1 MNVLGIP
8 GEIVKILPNEYQN
21 YRDETKTMDLVFDL
35 KSKETLNLEFKST
48 YVKKEDIE
56 KSLDYATYL
65 RIKYRKKTNSYF
77 ISTVQ
82 KKNNEYE
89 EEWHNENKYKIPL
102 KTFKE
107 FSGEEHLENL
117 KNLLEKGGIDDETQE
132 LNDLLLIPFMESDKS
147 PKELIVECITLA
159 NQIRTV
165 NRDKLNDIKN
175 LLLFLATKYTDTDEE
190 FDEIERLVKMEGGM
204 IQNTVKQMK
213 RIYGEK
219 GIDSVAIELEK
230 IGIESEL
237 IEKVTDKA
245 KKEIQKQI
253 NRLQVRIDN
262 LYTDKLDRKITEEFW
277 KERHNK
283 WYEEKEELIQKLSSI
298 NKADRTF
305 DEGTNLL
312 ENFCKHAPLLYE
324 KACPKTKQKILK
336 IIGSNFTY
344 KDKKLSVVLSSVFDL
359 LINNPFSKN
368 GGNDEART
376 RDLMRDRHAL

>member
-1 MNVLGIP
+1 MHEEKNTGDKDKIEDKYFKQSIPGLNRLLNVLGIP

-245 KKEIQKQI
+245 KKEIQKQ
-253 NRLQVRIDN
+253 
-262 LYTDKLDRKITEEFW
+262 W
-277 KERHNK
+277 K
-283 WYEEKEELIQKLSSI
+283 
-298 NKADRTF
+298 
-305 DEGTNLL
+305 
-312 ENFCKHAPLLYE
+312 
-324 KACPKTKQKILK
+324 
-336 IIGSNFTY
+336 
-344 KDKKLSVVLSSVFDL
+344 KKLIWL
-359 LINNPFSKN
+359 K
-368 GGNDEART
+368 
-376 RDLMRDRHAL
+376 

>member
-1 MNVLGIP
+1 MNEEKNTGDKDKIEDKYFKQSIPGLNRLLNILGIP
-8 GEIVKILPNEYQN
+8 GEIVSILPNEYQN

-65 RIKYRKKTNSYF
+65 RIKYKQKTNSYF

-82 KKNNEYE
+82 KKDSEYE
-89 EEWHNENKYKIPL
+89 DEWHNDNRYKIPL

-107 FSGEEHLENL
+107 FNGEEHLENL
-117 KNLLEKGGIDDETQE
+117 KDLLEKNEIDDETEE

-245 KKEIQKQI
+245 KKEIQKQ
-253 NRLQVRIDN
+253 
-262 LYTDKLDRKITEEFW
+262 
-277 KERHNK
+277 
-283 WYEEKEELIQKLSSI
+283 
-298 NKADRTF
+298 
-305 DEGTNLL
+305 
-312 ENFCKHAPLLYE
+312 
-324 KACPKTKQKILK
+324 
-336 IIGSNFTY
+336 
-344 KDKKLSVVLSSVFDL
+344 
-359 LINNPFSKN
+359 
-368 GGNDEART
+368 
-376 RDLMRDRHAL
+376 

>member
-1 MNVLGIP
+1 MDEEKNTGDKDKIEDKYFKQSIPGLNRLLNILGIP
-8 GEIVKILPNEYQN
+8 GEIVSILPNEYQN

-65 RIKYRKKTNSYF
+65 RIKYKQKTNSYF

-89 EEWHNENKYKIPL
+89 DEWHNENKYKIPL

-245 KKEIQKQI
+245 KKEIQKQ
-253 NRLQVRIDN
+253 
-262 LYTDKLDRKITEEFW
+262 W
-277 KERHNK
+277 K
-283 WYEEKEELIQKLSSI
+283 
-298 NKADRTF
+298 
-305 DEGTNLL
+305 
-312 ENFCKHAPLLYE
+312 
-324 KACPKTKQKILK
+324 
-336 IIGSNFTY
+336 
-344 KDKKLSVVLSSVFDL
+344 KKLIWL
-359 LINNPFSKN
+359 K
-368 GGNDEART
+368 
-376 RDLMRDRHAL
+376 

>member
-1 MNVLGIP
+1 MDEEKNTGDKDKIEDKYFKQSIPGLNRLLNVLGIP

-65 RIKYRKKTNSYF
+65 RIKYKQKTNSYF

-82 KKNNEYE
+82 KKDSEYE
-89 EEWHNENKYKIPL
+89 DEWHNDNRYKIPL

-117 KNLLEKGGIDDETQE
+117 KDLLEKNEIDDETEE

-204 IQNTVKQMK
+204 IQNTIKHFIRIGKQE
-213 RIYGEK
+213 G
-219 GIDSVAIELEK
+219 IELEK
-230 IGIESEL
+230 QKGERKIKIIERELKEKGIEPKA
-237 IEKVTDKA
+237 IENAIKKA
-245 KKEIQKQI
+245 E
-253 NRLQVRIDN
+253 NE
-262 LYTDKLDRKITEEFW
+262 T
-277 KERHNK
+277 
-283 WYEEKEELIQKLSSI
+283 QKL
-298 NKADRTF
+298 
-305 DEGTNLL
+305 
-312 ENFCKHAPLLYE
+312 
-324 KACPKTKQKILK
+324 
-336 IIGSNFTY
+336 
-344 KDKKLSVVLSSVFDL
+344 
-359 LINNPFSKN
+359 
-368 GGNDEART
+368 
-376 RDLMRDRHAL
+376 

>member
-1 MNVLGIP
+1 MDEEKNTGDKDKIEDKYFKQSIPGLNRLLNILGIP
-8 GEIVKILPNEYQN
+8 GEIVSILPNEYQN

-65 RIKYRKKTNSYF
+65 RIKYKQKTNSYF

-89 EEWHNENKYKIPL
+89 DEWHNENKYKIPL

-245 KKEIQKQI
+245 KKEIQKQ
-253 NRLQVRIDN
+253 
-262 LYTDKLDRKITEEFW
+262 
-277 KERHNK
+277 
-283 WYEEKEELIQKLSSI
+283 
-298 NKADRTF
+298 
-305 DEGTNLL
+305 
-312 ENFCKHAPLLYE
+312 
-324 KACPKTKQKILK
+324 
-336 IIGSNFTY
+336 
-344 KDKKLSVVLSSVFDL
+344 
-359 LINNPFSKN
+359 
-368 GGNDEART
+368 
-376 RDLMRDRHAL
+376 

>member
-1 MNVLGIP
+1 MDEEKNTGDKDKIEDKYFKQSIPGLNRLLNILGIP
-8 GEIVKILPNEYQN
+8 GEIVSILPNEYQN

-65 RIKYRKKTNSYF
+65 RIKYKQKTNSYF

-89 EEWHNENKYKIPL
+89 DEWHNENKYKIPL

-117 KNLLEKGGIDDETQE
+117 KDLLEKNEIDDETEE

-245 KKEIQKQI
+245 KKEIQKQ
-253 NRLQVRIDN
+253 
-262 LYTDKLDRKITEEFW
+262 
-277 KERHNK
+277 
-283 WYEEKEELIQKLSSI
+283 
-298 NKADRTF
+298 
-305 DEGTNLL
+305 
-312 ENFCKHAPLLYE
+312 
-324 KACPKTKQKILK
+324 
-336 IIGSNFTY
+336 
-344 KDKKLSVVLSSVFDL
+344 
-359 LINNPFSKN
+359 
-368 GGNDEART
+368 
-376 RDLMRDRHAL
+376 

>member
-1 MNVLGIP
+1 MHEEKNTGDKDKIEDKYFKQSIPGLNRLLNVLGIP
-8 GEIVKILPNEYQN
+8 GEIVKILPTEYQN

-65 RIKYRKKTNSYF
+65 RIKYKQKTNSYF

-89 EEWHNENKYKIPL
+89 DEWLNENKYKIQL

-117 KNLLEKGGIDDETQE
+117 KDLLEKNEIDDEPQE

-245 KKEIQKQI
+245 KKEIQKQ
-253 NRLQVRIDN
+253 
-262 LYTDKLDRKITEEFW
+262 W
-277 KERHNK
+277 K
-283 WYEEKEELIQKLSSI
+283 
-298 NKADRTF
+298 
-305 DEGTNLL
+305 
-312 ENFCKHAPLLYE
+312 
-324 KACPKTKQKILK
+324 
-336 IIGSNFTY
+336 
-344 KDKKLSVVLSSVFDL
+344 KKLIWL
-359 LINNPFSKN
+359 K
-368 GGNDEART
+368 
-376 RDLMRDRHAL
+376 

>member
-1 MNVLGIP
+1 MEDFKLYAWRKKTGDKDKIEDKYFKQSIPGLNRLLNVLGIP

-65 RIKYRKKTNSYF
+65 RIKYKQKTNSYF

-89 EEWHNENKYKIPL
+89 DEWHNENKYKIPL

-245 KKEIQKQI
+245 KKEIQKQ
-253 NRLQVRIDN
+253 
-262 LYTDKLDRKITEEFW
+262 W
-277 KERHNK
+277 K
-283 WYEEKEELIQKLSSI
+283 
-298 NKADRTF
+298 
-305 DEGTNLL
+305 
-312 ENFCKHAPLLYE
+312 
-324 KACPKTKQKILK
+324 
-336 IIGSNFTY
+336 
-344 KDKKLSVVLSSVFDL
+344 KKLIWL
-359 LINNPFSKN
+359 K
-368 GGNDEART
+368 
-376 RDLMRDRHAL
+376 

>member
-1 MNVLGIP
+1 MDEEKNTGDKDKIEDKYFKQSIPGLNRLLNVLGIP

-65 RIKYRKKTNSYF
+65 RIKYKQKTNSYF

-82 KKNNEYE
+82 KKDSEYE
-89 EEWHNENKYKIPL
+89 DEWHNDNRYKIPL

-117 KNLLEKGGIDDETQE
+117 KDLLEKKEIDDETQE

-245 KKEIQKQI
+245 KKEIQKQ
-253 NRLQVRIDN
+253 
-262 LYTDKLDRKITEEFW
+262 
-277 KERHNK
+277 
-283 WYEEKEELIQKLSSI
+283 
-298 NKADRTF
+298 
-305 DEGTNLL
+305 
-312 ENFCKHAPLLYE
+312 
-324 KACPKTKQKILK
+324 
-336 IIGSNFTY
+336 
-344 KDKKLSVVLSSVFDL
+344 
-359 LINNPFSKN
+359 
-368 GGNDEART
+368 
-376 RDLMRDRHAL
+376 

>member
-1 MNVLGIP
+1 M
-8 GEIVKILPNEYQN
+8 
-21 YRDETKTMDLVFDL
+21 
-35 KSKETLNLEFKST
+35 
-48 YVKKEDIE
+48 
-56 KSLDYATYL
+56 
-65 RIKYRKKTNSYF
+65 
-77 ISTVQ
+77 Q
-82 KKNNEYE
+82 KKDSEYE
-89 EEWHNENKYKIPL
+89 DEWHNDNRYKIPL

-245 KKEIQKQI
+245 KKEIQKQ
-253 NRLQVRIDN
+253 
-262 LYTDKLDRKITEEFW
+262 
-277 KERHNK
+277 
-283 WYEEKEELIQKLSSI
+283 
-298 NKADRTF
+298 
-305 DEGTNLL
+305 
-312 ENFCKHAPLLYE
+312 
-324 KACPKTKQKILK
+324 
-336 IIGSNFTY
+336 
-344 KDKKLSVVLSSVFDL
+344 
-359 LINNPFSKN
+359 
-368 GGNDEART
+368 
-376 RDLMRDRHAL
+376 

>member
-1 MNVLGIP
+1 MDEEKNTGDKDKIEDKYFKQSIPGLNRLLNILGIP
-8 GEIVKILPNEYQN
+8 GEIVSILPNEYQN

-35 KSKETLNLEFKST
+35 KSKETLNLEFNST

-65 RIKYRKKTNSYF
+65 RIKYKQKTNSYF

-89 EEWHNENKYKIPL
+89 DEWHNENKYKIPL

-245 KKEIQKQI
+245 KKEIQKQ
-253 NRLQVRIDN
+253 
-262 LYTDKLDRKITEEFW
+262 
-277 KERHNK
+277 
-283 WYEEKEELIQKLSSI
+283 
-298 NKADRTF
+298 
-305 DEGTNLL
+305 
-312 ENFCKHAPLLYE
+312 
-324 KACPKTKQKILK
+324 
-336 IIGSNFTY
+336 
-344 KDKKLSVVLSSVFDL
+344 
-359 LINNPFSKN
+359 
-368 GGNDEART
+368 
-376 RDLMRDRHAL
+376 

>member
-1 MNVLGIP
+1 MHVEKNTEDKYFKQSIPGLNRLLNVLGIP

-82 KKNNEYE
+82 KKNNKD
-89 EEWHNENKYKIPL
+89 EWHNENKYKIPL

-204 IQNTVKQMK
+204 IQNTIKHFIRIGKQ
-213 RIYGEK
+213 E
-219 GIDSVAIELEK
+219 GIELGKQGIELEK
-230 IGIESEL
+230 QKGERKIKIIERELKEKGIEPKA
-237 IEKVTDKA
+237 IENAIKKA
-245 KKEIQKQI
+245 E
-253 NRLQVRIDN
+253 NE
-262 LYTDKLDRKITEEFW
+262 T
-277 KERHNK
+277 
-283 WYEEKEELIQKLSSI
+283 QKL
-298 NKADRTF
+298 
-305 DEGTNLL
+305 
-312 ENFCKHAPLLYE
+312 
-324 KACPKTKQKILK
+324 
-336 IIGSNFTY
+336 
-344 KDKKLSVVLSSVFDL
+344 
-359 LINNPFSKN
+359 
-368 GGNDEART
+368 
-376 RDLMRDRHAL
+376 

>member
-1 MNVLGIP
+1 MNEEKNTGDKDKIEDKYFKQSIPGLNRLLNILGIP
-8 GEIVKILPNEYQN
+8 GEIVSILPNEYQN

-65 RIKYRKKTNSYF
+65 RIKYKQKTNSYF

-82 KKNNEYE
+82 KKDSEYE
-89 EEWHNENKYKIPL
+89 DEWHNDNRYKIPL

-117 KNLLEKGGIDDETQE
+117 KDLLEKNEIDDETEE

-245 KKEIQKQI
+245 KKEIQKQ
-253 NRLQVRIDN
+253 
-262 LYTDKLDRKITEEFW
+262 W
-277 KERHNK
+277 K
-283 WYEEKEELIQKLSSI
+283 
-298 NKADRTF
+298 
-305 DEGTNLL
+305 
-312 ENFCKHAPLLYE
+312 
-324 KACPKTKQKILK
+324 
-336 IIGSNFTY
+336 
-344 KDKKLSVVLSSVFDL
+344 KKLIWL
-359 LINNPFSKN
+359 K
-368 GGNDEART
+368 
-376 RDLMRDRHAL
+376 

>member
-1 MNVLGIP
+1 MHEEKNTGDKDKIEDKYFKQSIPGLNRLLNVLGIP

-65 RIKYRKKTNSYF
+65 RIKYKQKTNSYF

-82 KKNNEYE
+82 KKNNEYKD
-89 EEWHNENKYKIPL
+89 EWHNENKYKIPL

-245 KKEIQKQI
+245 KKEIQKQ
-253 NRLQVRIDN
+253 
-262 LYTDKLDRKITEEFW
+262 
-277 KERHNK
+277 
-283 WYEEKEELIQKLSSI
+283 
-298 NKADRTF
+298 
-305 DEGTNLL
+305 
-312 ENFCKHAPLLYE
+312 
-324 KACPKTKQKILK
+324 
-336 IIGSNFTY
+336 
-344 KDKKLSVVLSSVFDL
+344 
-359 LINNPFSKN
+359 
-368 GGNDEART
+368 
-376 RDLMRDRHAL
+376 

>member
-1 MNVLGIP
+1 MHEEKNTGDKDKIEDKYFKQSIPGLNRLLNILGIP
-8 GEIVKILPNEYQN
+8 GEIVSILPNEYQN

-65 RIKYRKKTNSYF
+65 RIKYKQKTNSYF

-89 EEWHNENKYKIPL
+89 DEWHNENKYKIPL

-245 KKEIQKQI
+245 KKKYKS
-253 NRLQVRIDN
+253 N
-262 LYTDKLDRKITEEFW
+262 
-277 KERHNK
+277 
-283 WYEEKEELIQKLSSI
+283 EKR
-298 NKADRTF
+298 N
-305 DEGTNLL
+305 
-312 ENFCKHAPLLYE
+312 
-324 KACPKTKQKILK
+324 
-336 IIGSNFTY
+336 
-344 KDKKLSVVLSSVFDL
+344 
-359 LINNPFSKN
+359 
-368 GGNDEART
+368 
-376 RDLMRDRHAL
+376 

>member
-1 MNVLGIP
+1 MHEEKNTGDKDKIEDKYFKQSIPGLNRLLNVLGIP

-65 RIKYRKKTNSYF
+65 RIKYKQKTNSYF

-89 EEWHNENKYKIPL
+89 DEWHNENKYKIPL

-245 KKEIQKQI
+245 KKEIQKQ
-253 NRLQVRIDN
+253 
-262 LYTDKLDRKITEEFW
+262 
-277 KERHNK
+277 
-283 WYEEKEELIQKLSSI
+283 
-298 NKADRTF
+298 
-305 DEGTNLL
+305 
-312 ENFCKHAPLLYE
+312 
-324 KACPKTKQKILK
+324 
-336 IIGSNFTY
+336 
-344 KDKKLSVVLSSVFDL
+344 
-359 LINNPFSKN
+359 
-368 GGNDEART
+368 
-376 RDLMRDRHAL
+376 

>member
-1 MNVLGIP
+1 MDEEKNTGDKDKIEDKYFKQSIPGLNRLLNILGIP
-8 GEIVKILPNEYQN
+8 GEIVSILPNEYQN

-35 KSKETLNLEFKST
+35 KSKETLNL

-65 RIKYRKKTNSYF
+65 RIKYKQKTNSYF

-82 KKNNEYE
+82 KKDSEYE
-89 EEWHNENKYKIPL
+89 DEWHNDNRYKIPL

-117 KNLLEKGGIDDETQE
+117 KDLLEKNEIDDETEE

-204 IQNTVKQMK
+204 IQNTIKHFIRIGKQE
-213 RIYGEK
+213 G
-219 GIDSVAIELEK
+219 IELEK
-230 IGIESEL
+230 QKGERKIKIIERELKEKGIEPKA
-237 IEKVTDKA
+237 IENAIKKA
-245 KKEIQKQI
+245 E
-253 NRLQVRIDN
+253 NE
-262 LYTDKLDRKITEEFW
+262 T
-277 KERHNK
+277 
-283 WYEEKEELIQKLSSI
+283 QKL
-298 NKADRTF
+298 
-305 DEGTNLL
+305 
-312 ENFCKHAPLLYE
+312 
-324 KACPKTKQKILK
+324 
-336 IIGSNFTY
+336 
-344 KDKKLSVVLSSVFDL
+344 
-359 LINNPFSKN
+359 
-368 GGNDEART
+368 
-376 RDLMRDRHAL
+376 

>member
-1 MNVLGIP
+1 MHEEKNTGDKDKIEDKYFKQSIPGLNRLLNVLGIP

-65 RIKYRKKTNSYF
+65 RIKYKQKTNSYF

-89 EEWHNENKYKIPL
+89 DEWHNDNRYKIPL

-117 KNLLEKGGIDDETQE
+117 KDLLEKGGIDDETQE

-245 KKEIQKQI
+245 KKEIQKQ
-253 NRLQVRIDN
+253 
-262 LYTDKLDRKITEEFW
+262 
-277 KERHNK
+277 
-283 WYEEKEELIQKLSSI
+283 
-298 NKADRTF
+298 
-305 DEGTNLL
+305 
-312 ENFCKHAPLLYE
+312 
-324 KACPKTKQKILK
+324 
-336 IIGSNFTY
+336 
-344 KDKKLSVVLSSVFDL
+344 
-359 LINNPFSKN
+359 
-368 GGNDEART
+368 
-376 RDLMRDRHAL
+376 

>member
-245 KKEIQKQI
+245 KKEIQKQ
-253 NRLQVRIDN
+253 
-262 LYTDKLDRKITEEFW
+262 
-277 KERHNK
+277 
-283 WYEEKEELIQKLSSI
+283 
-298 NKADRTF
+298 
-305 DEGTNLL
+305 
-312 ENFCKHAPLLYE
+312 
-324 KACPKTKQKILK
+324 
-336 IIGSNFTY
+336 
-344 KDKKLSVVLSSVFDL
+344 
-359 LINNPFSKN
+359 
-368 GGNDEART
+368 
-376 RDLMRDRHAL
+376 

>member
-1 MNVLGIP
+1 MHEEKNTGDKDKIEDKYFKQSIPGLNRLLNVLGIP

-65 RIKYRKKTNSYF
+65 RIKYKQKTNSYF

-82 KKNNEYE
+82 KKDSEYE
-89 EEWHNENKYKIPL
+89 DEWHNDNRYKIPL

-117 KNLLEKGGIDDETQE
+117 KDLLEKNEIDDETEE

-245 KKEIQKQI
+245 KKEIQKQ
-253 NRLQVRIDN
+253 
-262 LYTDKLDRKITEEFW
+262 W
-277 KERHNK
+277 K
-283 WYEEKEELIQKLSSI
+283 
-298 NKADRTF
+298 
-305 DEGTNLL
+305 
-312 ENFCKHAPLLYE
+312 
-324 KACPKTKQKILK
+324 
-336 IIGSNFTY
+336 
-344 KDKKLSVVLSSVFDL
+344 KKLIWL
-359 LINNPFSKN
+359 K
-368 GGNDEART
+368 
-376 RDLMRDRHAL
+376 

>member
-1 MNVLGIP
+1 MHEGKNTGDKDKIEDKYFKQSIPGLNRLLNVLGIP

-65 RIKYRKKTNSYF
+65 RIKYKQKTNSYF

-89 EEWHNENKYKIPL
+89 DEWHNENKYKIPL

-237 IEKVTDKA
+237 IEKVTDKK
-245 KKEIQKQI
+245 KKEIQKQ
-253 NRLQVRIDN
+253 
-262 LYTDKLDRKITEEFW
+262 
-277 KERHNK
+277 
-283 WYEEKEELIQKLSSI
+283 
-298 NKADRTF
+298 
-305 DEGTNLL
+305 
-312 ENFCKHAPLLYE
+312 
-324 KACPKTKQKILK
+324 
-336 IIGSNFTY
+336 
-344 KDKKLSVVLSSVFDL
+344 
-359 LINNPFSKN
+359 
-368 GGNDEART
+368 
-376 RDLMRDRHAL
+376 